1 MEKQYS
7 DAAISV
13 FNEKKERLKSQVEEF
28 IKFLQPEEGYELEYN
43 GDIEEYVYGVLPKAI
58 LSDNDKVHT
67 FFYDDSNEN
76 IKVKMEIYFD
86 LSSVL
91 NPLEK
96 ADYIEEEI
104 NIKID

>member
-7 DAAISV
+7 DAVISV
-13 FNEKKERLKSQVEEF
+13 FNEKKERLKSQVEDF
-28 IKFLQPEEGYELEYN
+28 IKFLQPEEGYELDFS
-43 GDIEEYVYGVLPKAI
+43 GDIEDYTYGVLPKAI
-58 LSDNDKVHT
+58 ISENDKVHT
-67 FFYDDSNEN
+67 FFYDESNEN